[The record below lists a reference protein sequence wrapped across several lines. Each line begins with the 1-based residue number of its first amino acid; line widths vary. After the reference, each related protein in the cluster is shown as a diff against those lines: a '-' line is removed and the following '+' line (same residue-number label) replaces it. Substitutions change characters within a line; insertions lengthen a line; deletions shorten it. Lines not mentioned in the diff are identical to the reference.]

1 MNFGKVLVT
10 GGVGFIGSHLADCL
24 MNRGNEVVV
33 LDNLSSGKLKN
44 LAKWLDD
51 SRFKFVKG
59 DMLRPKDIK
68 NAIDGC
74 EVVFHFAANPDVRIG
89 AGDTKVD
96 YEQNITATYNLLE
109 AMRRSSACRSI
120 IFASS
125 STVYG
130 EAEVIPTSE
139 DYGPLKPI
147 SLYGA
152 SKLACE
158 SLISGYSHMF
168 GFNSIIVRLA
178 NVVGLRSS
186 HGVIYDFI
194 RKLSQNPK
202 RLEVLGDGTQNKSYL
217 YIDDC
222 IEANFI
228 AVKNTRDSVEIY
240 NIGSDDKVDVL
251 TIANIVAKE
260 MDLDEVKIYKTGGV
274 DGGRGWKGDV
284 KEMFLDISKLKR
296 RGWKPKYSSAEAVRL
311 AVKDMLFELEKGKC
325 VTRESRN
332 RRETP

>member
-1 MNFGKVLVT
+1 
-10 GGVGFIGSHLADCL
+10 
-24 MNRGNEVVV
+24 
-33 LDNLSSGKLKN
+33 LSSGKLEN

-59 DMLRPKDIK
+59 DMLKPKDIED
-68 NAIDGC
+68 AIDGC
-74 EVVFHFAANPDVRIG
+74 EVVFHFAANPDIRIG
-89 AGDTKVD
+89 AVDTKVD

-109 AMRRSSACRSI
+109 AIRRSSVCRSI

-130 EAEVIPTSE
+130 EAEVVPTPE
-139 DYGPLKPI
+139 DHGPLKPI

-158 SLISGYSHMF
+158 SLISGYAHMF

-194 RKLSQNPK
+194 RKLGQNPK
-202 RLEVLGDGTQNKSYL
+202 KLEVLGDGTQNKSYL

-228 AVKNTRDSVEIY
+228 AVKNTYDSVEIY

-251 TIANIVAKE
+251 TIAKIIAKE
-260 MDLDEVKIYKTGGV
+260 MDLNEVKIHKTGGV

-296 RGWKPKYSSAEAVRL
+296 LGWKPKYSSAEAVRL
-311 AVKDMLFELEKGKC
+311 AVKDMLSELEKGKR
-325 VTRESRN
+325 VTREPRN

>member
-10 GGVGFIGSHLADCL
+10 GGAGFIGSHLVDCL
-24 MNRGNEVVV
+24 MNSGNEVVV
-33 LDNLSSGKLKN
+33 LDNLSSGKLEN

-51 SRFKFVKG
+51 PRFKFAKG
-59 DMLRPKDIK
+59 DMLRPKDIRD
-68 NAIDGC
+68 AIDGC

-89 AGDTKVD
+89 AVDTKVD

-109 AMRRSSACRSI
+109 AIRRSSVCRSI

-130 EAEVIPTSE
+130 EAEVVPTPE
-139 DYGPLKPI
+139 DHGPLKPI

-158 SLISGYSHMF
+158 SLISGYAHMF

-194 RKLSQNPK
+194 RKLRQNPK
-202 RLEVLGDGTQNKSYL
+202 KLEVLGDGTQNKSYL

-228 AVKNTRDSVEIY
+228 AVKNTYDSVEIY

-251 TIANIVAKE
+251 TIAKIVAKE
-260 MDLDEVKIYKTGGV
+260 MDLNEVKIYKTGGV

-296 RGWKPKYSSAEAVRL
+296 LGWKPKYSSAEAVRL
-311 AVKDMLFELEKGKC
+311 AVKDILSELEKRKR
-325 VTRESRN
+325 VTREPRN